1 MSSEM
6 KPASPERIPDWQLP
20 EGVNRPL
27 WEYLQSPPIANDYD
41 TFFADTQLMRL
52 DREFLLQRFQK
63 PGRMVDLGCGTGRLV
78 VSFAERGFDVTGVD
92 LSDHMLRVCE
102 QKRKDLN
109 LSFHLQK
116 ANICDLAAL
125 EAKSFDYSVCM
136 FSTLGM
142 VVGVENREATL
153 REIHRIT
160 RPGGAFALHLH
171 NKWFNIFDP
180 QGRQWLLSDLV
191 RRWRGAADHG
201 DKIQASYRGIP
212 NLRLHLFTP
221 SEIKRMLISSGFRLV
236 ELFPIS
242 SDQSGKLVN
251 PWFLPQIR
259 SNGWLILARRI

>member
-20 EGVNRPL
+20 EGVDRPL

-41 TFFADTQLMRL
+41 TFFADTRLMRL
-52 DREFLLQRFQK
+52 DREFLLQRFHK

-92 LSDHMLRVCE
+92 LSDNMLRVCD
-102 QKRKDLN
+102 QKRKDLA
-109 LSFHLQK
+109 LSFRLEK
-116 ANICDLAAL
+116 ANICDLSSL
-125 EAKSFDYSVCM
+125 ESETFDYSICM

-142 VVGVENREATL
+142 VVGVENRAAAL

-160 RPGGAFALHLH
+160 KPGGLFALHLH
-171 NKWFNIFDP
+171 NKWFNVFDP
-180 QGRQWLLSDLV
+180 QGRRWLLSDLF
-191 RRWRGAADHG
+191 RRWRGDVDHG
-201 DKIQASYRGIP
+201 DKVQASYRGIP

-221 SEIKRMLISSGFRLV
+221 SEIKRMLISSGFRLM

-242 SDQSGKLVN
+242 TDQSRELQKSWIFPG
-251 PWFLPQIR
+251 IR
-259 SNGWLILARRI
+259 SNGWLILAQRI